1 MAGWCAVASVA
12 GSQPGSEQTVARMRV
27 VLSVWLACTVLAA
40 AVQAQKYQ
48 CDPSPAGLSDNCIG
62 CICEASTSC
71 NRTAQCISGV
81 STDSGLELLDQA
93 SFYLI

>member
-12 GSQPGSEQTVARMRV
+12 GSQPDSEQTVDRMRV

-81 STDSGLELLDQA
+81 SWRSGLELLGWA